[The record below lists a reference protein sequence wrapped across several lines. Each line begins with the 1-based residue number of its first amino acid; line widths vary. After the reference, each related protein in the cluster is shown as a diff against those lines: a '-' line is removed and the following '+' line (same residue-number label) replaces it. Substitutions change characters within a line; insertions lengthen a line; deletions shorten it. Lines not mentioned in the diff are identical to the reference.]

1 MKYEI
6 KYMKNS
12 RKYNFV
18 KEFASIQERD
28 AAFEK
33 CKNFKGLAVRF
44 TAREII

>member
-18 KEFASIQERD
+18 KEFANEQERD
-28 AAFEK
+28 AAFTK
-33 CKNFKGLAVRF
+33 YQRFKGLAVSF
-44 TAREII
+44 KARRID